1 MIQTDDRITFS
12 GLTVRAPI
20 LRALPAVLPFVKL
33 CALTPLCCALLSACS
48 PSPFERDG
56 TDYARRVALNRLR
69 SIAPAT
75 LGAYRAAPT
84 ATAGT
89 HASPTAESLRARFD
103 GPESRPVSLEE
114 ARASAL
120 VNNLDLHVAIIEPAI
135 AAQRVSEEDARFET
149 AFTLRANY
157 VDSQAPTSSSLS
169 SAEFKSFSVTPGV
182 RYKTRTG
189 GTLDITLPASRDETN
204 NSFTFLNPAYE
215 SDLLFSL
222 SHPLLRGAG
231 RRINTAAI
239 RIAGYNEQAAGS
251 RAKLEV
257 MRQLTSVDRAYWLL
271 SQARSEL
278 SVRQQQLELAQAQ
291 LDRAQRRV
299 NAGAAADIEVVRA
312 EEGVAQRI
320 EAIIVAQN
328 NVLLRQREFKRVTNM
343 PGLGVESPTMVVP
356 LTPPDPVQFEFD
368 VPALVSHALDNRM
381 ELLELELRLASDA
394 VQQGLDRNALLPLVN
409 LTYSYRLNG
418 LGSTFGRSMEDVYE
432 TRYPEWTLGVDAEFP
447 WGNEAAKSRLRQ
459 TMLQRLADMATRDS
473 REQTIR
479 QEVLNAIDQIDTT
492 WQRILAARQSVVA
505 STRTFQ
511 GEQRQ
516 FDVGRSTSTNVLDAS
531 TRLAEAQLAEAR
543 ALADYQIAQVD
554 LAFATGTLLGA
565 DKVSWEPAPA
575 PDIHQPD
582 PAEEVPAQLAEPTP
596 HNPD

>member
-1 MIQTDDRITFS
+1 MLARRPAAFILICVSIPVCS
-12 GLTVRAPI
+12 GLLV
-20 LRALPAVLPFVKL
+20 
-33 CALTPLCCALLSACS
+33 ACS
-48 PSPFERDG
+48 PNPFERDG
-56 TDYARRVALNRLR
+56 GDYARRIALERLR

-75 LGAYRAAPT
+75 LDQYKTTTESHVT
-84 ATAGT
+84 A
-89 HASPTAESLRARFD
+89 PTAESLKARFE
-103 GPESRPVSLEE
+103 GPESRSISLEE

-120 VNNLDLHVAIIEPAI
+120 ANNLDLRVAIIEPAI
-135 AAQRVSEEDARFET
+135 AAQRVTEEDARFET

-157 VDSQAPTSSSLS
+157 IDSQAPTASSLS

-189 GTLDITLPASRDETN
+189 GTLDITLPSSRDETN

-215 SDLLFSL
+215 NDLVFSL

-231 RRINTAAI
+231 RRVNTAAI
-239 RIAGYNEQAAGS
+239 RIAGYEEQAAGS

-257 MRQLTSVDRAYWLL
+257 MRQLTNVDRAYWLL

-278 SVRQQQLELAQAQ
+278 DVRQQQLGLAQAQ
-291 LDRAQRRV
+291 LDRSRRRV
-299 NAGAAADIEVVRA
+299 DAGAASDIEVVRA

-328 NVLLRQREFKRVTNM
+328 AVLLRQREFKRVANM
-343 PGLGVESPTMVVP
+343 DGLSVESPTMVLP
-356 LTPPDPVQFEFD
+356 ATPPDPVQFEFD
-368 VPALVSHALDNRM
+368 TPALITHALDNRM
-381 ELLELELRLASDA
+381 ELIELELRLAADA
-394 VQQGLDRNALLPLVN
+394 AQQGVDRNALLPLVN
-409 LTYSYRLNG
+409 LTYSYRFNG
-418 LGSTFGRSMEDVYE
+418 LGDDVGTSLEEVYE
-432 TRYPEWTLGVDAEFP
+432 TRYPEWTLGIDAELP
-447 WGNEAAKSRLRQ
+447 WGNEAARARLRQ
-459 TMLQRLADMATRDS
+459 TMLRRVADMATRDS
-473 REQTIR
+473 RELTIR

-516 FDVGRSTSTNVLDAS
+516 FEVGRATSTDVLDAA

-565 DKVSWEPAPA
+565 DKVSWDSVPAPSI
-575 PDIHQPD
+575 DQPD
-582 PAEEVPAQLAEPTP
+582 PAEELPARLTTP
-596 HNPD
+596 ADAPHHDTE

>member
-1 MIQTDDRITFS
+1 MSRCGGLKGTRGHTREDRERVGEQHTVAT
-12 GLTVRAPI
+12 GGAVRAGGGVPA
-20 LRALPAVLPFVKL
+20 LRCLSLAAVVWV
-33 CALTPLCCALLSACS
+33 CGCS

-56 TDYARRVALNRLR
+56 GDYARRVALGRLR
-69 SIAPAT
+69 DIPAASMA
-75 LGAYRAAPT
+75 GYRAPEP
-84 ATAGT
+84 AG
-89 HASPTAESLRARFD
+89 AAPTAESLRARFE
-103 GPESRPVSLEE
+103 GPESRAISLEE

-120 VNNLDLHVAIIEPAI
+120 AHNLDLRVAIIEPSV
-135 AAQRVSEEDARFET
+135 AAQRVSEEDAKFEA
-149 AFTLRANY
+149 AFTLRASY
-157 VDSQAPTSSSLS
+157 VDSQSPTASSLS
-169 SAEFKSFSVTPGV
+169 SADFNSFSVTPGV

-189 GTLDITLPASRDETN
+189 GTLDITLPSSRDETN

-215 SDLLFSL
+215 NDLVFSL

-231 RRINTAAI
+231 RRVNTAGI
-239 RIAGYNEQAAGS
+239 RIAGYDEQAAGA

-257 MRQLTSVDRAYWLL
+257 MRQLTNVDRAYWLL

-278 SVRQQQLELAQAQ
+278 SVRQQQMELAQAQ
-291 LDRAQRRV
+291 LERARRRV

-328 NVLLRQREFKRVTNM
+328 TVLLRQREFKRLANM
-343 PGLGVESPTMVVP
+343 PGLAVESPTMVLP
-356 LTPPDPVQFEFD
+356 ATPPDPVQYQFD
-368 VPALVSHALDNRM
+368 TSALVAQALDNRM
-381 ELLELELRLASDA
+381 ELVELELRLAADA

-409 LTYSYRLNG
+409 LTYSYRFNG
-418 LGSTFGRSMEDVYE
+418 LGDSVGSSLEEVYE

-447 WGNEAAKSRLRQ
+447 WGNEGARARLRQ
-459 TMLQRLADMATRDS
+459 TMLRRVGDMASRDS

-479 QEVLNAIDQIDTT
+479 QEVLNAVDQIDTT

-511 GEQRQ
+511 GEQKQ

-543 ALADYQIAQVD
+543 ALADYQVAQVD

-565 DKVSWEPAPA
+565 DKVSWGPAPA
-575 PDIHQPD
+575 PSLDQPD
-582 PAEEVPAQLAEPTP
+582 PAEGLPASLRE
-596 HNPD
+596 